1 MDKKLCILTGV
12 GPETGTGAE
21 IARYFSENGYH
32 VAMIARTEEN
42 LKYLE
47 KKYDN
52 TSAYPCDVGKIED
65 FQKTLNK
72 IQTDLG
78 PAAVVI
84 HNAPLGTRGPILD
97 LSYED
102 LEKNFRVNT
111 TALLILSQMTL
122 PKMLEQKSGTI
133 IVTGNTAAER
143 GKDGWG
149 FFSASKSAQ
158 KILAESMAREFGPK
172 GIHIAY
178 IIIDALIDTPRT
190 RPRLAPDKPDKFFAS
205 PKNIA
210 KEIFNVVKQDKS
222 TWSFRVE
229 LRPYGEYW

>member
-1 MDKKLCILTGV
+1 MDRKLCILTGV

-21 IARYFSENGYH
+21 IARYFSMNDYH
-32 VAMIARTEEN
+32 VAMIARNEEN
-42 LKYLE
+42 LEYLE
-47 KKYDN
+47 KKYPN
-52 TSAYPCDVGKIED
+52 TTAYPCDVGIIED
-65 FQKTLNK
+65 FKETINK
-72 IQTDLG
+72 IQVELG
-78 PAAVVI
+78 PANVII

-102 LEKNFRVNT
+102 LENNFRVNT
-111 TALLILSQMTL
+111 TALLVLSQITL
-122 PKMLEQKSGTI
+122 PKMLEEGSGTI

-149 FFSASKSAQ
+149 FFAASKSAQ

-172 GIHIAY
+172 GIHVAY

-190 RPRLAPDKPDKFFAS
+190 RPRLAPDKPDEFFSS
-205 PKNIA
+205 PKYIA
-210 KEIFNVVKQDKS
+210 EEVFKVVKQDRS
-222 TWSFRVE
+222 VWSFRVE

>member
-1 MDKKLCILTGV
+1 MNKKLCILTGV
-12 GPETGTGAE
+12 GPESGTGAE
-21 IARYFSENGYH
+21 IARYFSKNGYH
-32 VAMIARTEEN
+32 VAMIARNEEN
-42 LKYLE
+42 LLYLE
-47 KKYDN
+47 KEYEN
-52 TSAYPCDVGKIED
+52 TTSYPCDVGNIND
-65 FQKTLNK
+65 FEKTLKK
-72 IQTDLG
+72 IQMELG
-78 PAAVVI
+78 PAEVVI
-84 HNAPLGTRGPILD
+84 HNAPLGTRGPILE

-111 TALLILSQMTL
+111 TALLVLSQMTL
-122 PKMLEQKSGTI
+122 PKMLERGRGTI

-149 FFSASKSAQ
+149 FFAASKSAQ

-172 GIHIAY
+172 GIHVAY

-190 RPRLAPDKPDKFFAS
+190 RPTLAPDKPDDFFAS

-210 KEIFNVVKQDKS
+210 EEIFKIVEQDKS
-222 TWSFRVE
+222 VWSFRVE

>member
-1 MDKKLCILTGV
+1 MNKKLCIITGV

-32 VAMIARTEEN
+32 VAMIARTKEN

-47 KKYDN
+47 RKYDN

-65 FQKTLNK
+65 FKKTINK

-78 PAAVVI
+78 PADVVI

-111 TALLILSQMTL
+111 TALLMLSQATL
-122 PKMLEQKSGTI
+122 PEMLKRKSGTI

-149 FFSASKSAQ
+149 FFAASKSAQ

-172 GIHIAY
+172 GIHVAY

-190 RPRLAPDKPDKFFAS
+190 RPRLAPDKPDKFFAF

>member
-1 MDKKLCILTGV
+1 MNKKLCILTGV

-32 VAMIARTEEN
+32 VAMISRTEEN

-47 KKYDN
+47 KKYQN
-52 TSAYPCDVGKIED
+52 TTAYPCDVGDLKKLEETI
-65 FQKTLNK
+65 NN
-72 IQTDLG
+72 IQIDHG
-78 PAAVVI
+78 SADVII

-102 LEKNFRVNT
+102 LENNFRVNT
-111 TALLILSQMTL
+111 TALLVLSQMAL
-122 PKMLEQKSGTI
+122 PKMLEKGCGTI

-143 GKDGWG
+143 GKEGWG
-149 FFSASKSAQ
+149 FFAASKSAQ
-158 KILAESMAREFGPK
+158 KILSESMAREFGPK
-172 GIHIAY
+172 GIHVAY

-190 RPRLAPDKPDKFFAS
+190 RPTLAPNKPDDFFAS

-210 KEIFNVVKQDKS
+210 EEIFKIVEQDKS
-222 TWSFRVE
+222 VWSFRVE